1 MIGFN
6 MYNPIEIKAL
16 PDYRIWIKY
25 DNGVEGIV
33 NLSNYVGKG
42 VFSIWNDY
50 SIFNKVFI
58 RETGEIAW
66 NDQIDLCPDS
76 LYLKIVGKT
85 PEEIFPVLKGEISL
99 A

>member
-1 MIGFN
+1 

-16 PDYRIWIKY
+16 PNYKIWIKY

-33 NLSNYVGKG
+33 DLSNYVGKG
-42 VFSIWNDY
+42 VFAVWNDY
-50 SIFNKVFI
+50 TFFRKVFI

-66 NDQIDLCPDS
+66 NDQIDLCSDS
-76 LYLKIVGKT
+76 IYLKITGKT
-85 PEEIFPVLKGEISL
+85 PEDIFPSLKGEISL